1 MRTKERILLGIAS
14 LLLILMG
21 VAYLHNI
28 APQLEEVQ
36 QKYAKDE
43 AVNLSAGVSAQKIKA
58 ILAQND
64 YFGDPAYEAYAAL
77 KLKKLCEQMTIP
89 NLGVLNKR
97 KLGKGASGVN
107 IFVSAEELAQEG
119 GKLGQQRYR
128 ESCITLGR
136 APEVLKQLQGLKPS
150 SVQPVSDSVSN
161 LSIWG
166 RIMDEEKRPVIGC
179 IVRLSE
185 EWSQHK
191 RDSMYKAALELY
203 RGRMDEFMA
212 INLDSLLQTPIHY
225 AQSDEQGYYRFVNLR
240 EGHNYAVIPL
250 GEGKEYG
257 VLRGVAEISP
267 ATKEKL
273 CEINFTEREHRLPLF
288 DAMSFGQIKRD
299 RIFTIRTPEVFR
311 SNFVQNMAIFLVGFW
326 LLHAFLSISRR
337 KTDEWILPLI
347 CFLSG
352 VGFLMLFALQDPL
365 IDISYGAVSAWGV
378 LALCCA
384 MCVAFRLSRWLQIP
398 LYWTPRHY
406 WAKRTGLANKSWG
419 VLLLQTHRGLGDGRF
434 WLFVAIALMCMLWG
448 FGTGPEG
455 SGVKVNLFGV
465 QISELSKF
473 FVVLFMAYFFYSN
486 QNKLRQI
493 SDNKVIILRYLVGA
507 ILFFGIL
514 VLIYVGAVG
523 DQGPALVL
531 CITLMLLYAYT
542 RYELGLVLLTSLCF
556 SSGLLFLSMLGFGAK
571 IYLLY
576 SAIVLGG
583 LGLFVYQKR
592 KYESTLLP
600 VLLISAFVALSAF
613 SADFSQRLAD
623 RNSMYANIWDNKL
636 YGGDQVA
643 QGVWALNYGG
653 LFGRGLGEGFSRV
666 MPAYNTDM
674 IFESIGEELGI
685 LFLCFLLLLY
695 IVLFWRTVLVARR
708 TGNSLYS
715 YIIMG
720 ISCATMVQLGVIVA
734 GSLGLVPLTG
744 ITVPFLSRGD
754 SSLLVNIL
762 AFFVILFLSQFHGTK
777 EEVEHIT
784 KRNDTSNIYLLL
796 GFSSVAVVFAL
807 KLGAVWWQ
815 ANETMVRPVKTLSK
829 QGEYLLSENP
839 RLTMLKNKLPAGSIY
854 DRNGI
859 LLATSDKQLYTQ
871 AEAKARL
878 YGADMAEYER
888 QKHRNRRRYY
898 PFGTE
903 LIYWL
908 GDAQTGLVSNTRL
921 GYVAE
926 YRLQDALRGIETSV
940 LSDSIAHT
948 DVYREADYLPRENRE
963 SRILRMDNSGYV
975 PYLRAGLNS
984 KKVTNYDTAKHD
996 VTLTLDVQLQHLL
1009 SQIIRTPEYAPYR
1022 VSVVATLAA
1031 TGDVLASAMNPKPD
1045 RVAIENMSSFDKK
1058 YYYMLYT
1065 HSFGYDAVVADCDYG
1080 IVRQTTPG
1088 SVIKTVD
1095 AMAFF
1100 NKVGIGAKD
1109 TSYYFTVAE
1118 CIRAGEPV
1126 GNVNLER
1133 AIISSSNLYFI
1144 TLMNKEDL
1152 HHQLFPLYHSVGMSI
1167 DKVEPYFVDK
1177 PQTKEA
1183 SLLYQRWFDL
1193 VAPGKGVAFNNPRYQ
1208 GTDKRYRYSQ
1218 YSDIAWGQGLI
1229 EASPLQM
1236 ARLYGAVANGG
1247 KLQSNRFVLADE
1259 TGELPPQ
1266 EQEKVMQY
1274 PETAKVLEGFLGKQ
1288 ENTAHIKPALGLIGG
1303 LYGKTGTP
1311 QRTAHSYNKNKRIVE
1326 RYKVRDAWYICYT
1339 RHSKYASPLVLAIRI
1354 EGKGGSGLAV
1364 TLAREI
1370 LSRLK
1375 AQSYI

>member
-14 LLLILMG
+14 LLLILM
-21 VAYLHNI
+21 AASYLRNI
-28 APQLEEVQ
+28 SPELEEVE
-36 QKYAKDE
+36 QKYAE
-43 AVNLSAGVSAQKIKA
+43 GITVNLTAGVSSEKIRA
-58 ILAQND
+58 VLAQNG
-64 YFGDPAYEAYAAL
+64 YFGDPTYESYAAL
-77 KLKKLCEQMTIP
+77 KLKQLSEQMTMP

-97 KLGKGASGVN
+97 ALGQGTSRVD
-107 IFVSAEELAQEG
+107 IFVPAEELAQEG
-119 GKLGQQRYR
+119 GKIGQQRYR
-128 ESCITLGR
+128 ESCIALGR
-136 APEVLKQLQGLKPS
+136 APEAMKSLSGLNPPS
-150 SVQPVSDSVSN
+150 EQQVTDSVSG

-166 RIMDEEKRPVIGC
+166 RILDEDERPVAGC
-179 IVRLSE
+179 LVRLSE
-185 EWSQHK
+185 EWSQYK
-191 RDSMYKAALELY
+191 RDSIYTAALEPY
-203 RGRMDEFMA
+203 RGRMAEFMT
-212 INLDSLLQTPIHY
+212 INLDSLLETPIHY
-225 AQSDEQGYYRFVNLR
+225 ARSDEQGYYRFVNLR
-240 EGHNYAVIPL
+240 EGRNYAVIPL
-250 GEGKEYG
+250 RGGKEYG
-257 VLRGVAEISP
+257 VLRGVAEISSSTE
-267 ATKEKL
+267 AKL

-299 RIFTIRTPEVFR
+299 RIFTIRTPQAFR
-311 SNFVQNMAIFLVGFW
+311 NNFVQNMAIFLVGFW
-326 LLHAFLSISRR
+326 LVHAFLSLTRR
-337 KTDEWILPLI
+337 RADEWILPIL

-352 VGFLMLFALQDPL
+352 VGFLMLFTLQDPL
-365 IDISYGAVSAWGV
+365 IDMSYGTVSAWGI
-378 LALCCA
+378 LTLCCA
-384 MCVAFRLSRWLQIP
+384 LCVAFRFSRWLQIP

-406 WAKRTGLANKSWG
+406 WARRIGLARKPWG
-419 VLLLQTHRGLGDGRF
+419 ILLFQTNRGLGDGRF
-434 WLFVAIALMCMLWG
+434 WLFSAIALMCLLWF

-455 SGVKVNLFGV
+455 SEVKVNLFGV

-473 FVVLFMAYFFYSN
+473 CVVLFMAYFFHSN
-486 QNKLRQI
+486 QNKLKQI
-493 SDNKVIILRYLVGA
+493 SDNKVIILRYLMGA
-507 ILFFGIL
+507 ILLFGIL

-531 CITLMLLYAYT
+531 CVTLVLLYAYT
-542 RYELGLVLLTSLCF
+542 RCELGIVLLSSLCF
-556 SSGLLFLSMLGFGAK
+556 SSGLVVLSILDFETQ

-592 KYESTLLP
+592 KYESALLP

-653 LFGRGLGEGFSRV
+653 FLGRGLGEGYSRV

-695 IVLFWRTVLVARR
+695 IVLFWRTVLVARK

-715 YIIMG
+715 YIIMA
-720 ISCATMVQLGVIVA
+720 ISCVTMVQLGVIVA
-734 GSLGLVPLTG
+734 GSLGLIPLTG
-744 ITVPFLSRGD
+744 ISVPFLSRGD

-777 EEVEHIT
+777 EEIEHVAR
-784 KRNDTSNIYLLL
+784 RNDTSNIYLLL
-796 GFSSVAVVFAL
+796 GFSFVALVFVL

-839 RLTMLKNKLPAGSIY
+839 RLIILKNKLPAGNIY
-854 DRNGI
+854 DRNGV
-859 LLATSDKQLYTQ
+859 LLATSDKQLYEQ
-871 AEAKARL
+871 AGAKARQ
-878 YGADMAEYER
+878 YGADMIEYER
-888 QKHRNRRRYY
+888 QKHTNRRRYY

-908 GDAQTGLVSNTRL
+908 GDAQTGLVSSTRL

-926 YRLQDALRGIETSV
+926 YRLQDALRGIETSI
-940 LSDSIAHT
+940 LSDSVAHT
-948 DVYREADYLPRENRE
+948 DVYREAGYLPPESRE
-963 SRILRMDNSGYV
+963 SRILRVDNRGYI

-984 KKVTNYDTAKHD
+984 EQVMNYDAIKHD
-996 VTLTLDVQLQHLL
+996 VSLTLDVQLQHLL

-1022 VSVVATLAA
+1022 ISVVATLAG

-1045 RVAIENMSSFDKK
+1045 RVAIEKMSSFDKK

-1100 NKVGIGAKD
+1100 NKVGAGAKD
-1109 TSYYFTVAE
+1109 TSYYFTAAE
-1118 CIRAGEPV
+1118 RIREDDPIGS
-1126 GNVNLER
+1126 VNLGQ
-1133 AIISSSNLYFI
+1133 AIVQSSNLYFI

-1152 HHQLFPLYHSVGMSI
+1152 HHQLFPLYRSVGMSLG
-1167 DKVEPYFVDK
+1167 KVGPYFVDR
-1177 PQTKEA
+1177 PQIQEA

-1193 VAPGKGVAFNNPRYQ
+1193 VAPGKGVAFNNPQYQ

-1218 YSDIAWGQGLI
+1218 YSDISWGQGPV

-1247 KLQSNRFVLADE
+1247 SLQANRFVLQDE
-1259 TGELPPQ
+1259 SGKRLPQMQ
-1266 EQEKVMQY
+1266 EQVMQY
-1274 PETAKVLEGFLGKQ
+1274 PQTAKVLEGFLEEQ
-1288 ENTAHIKPALGLIGG
+1288 AATARLQGSLALKGG

-1311 QRTAHSYNKNKRIVE
+1311 QRMAHTYNRAKGVVEAHRIN
-1326 RYKVRDAWYICYT
+1326 DGWYICYT

-1354 EGKGGSGLAV
+1354 EGKGGSGQAVMLAQ
-1364 TLAREI
+1364 EI

>member
-1 MRTKERILLGIAS
+1 MRTKERILLSIAS

-21 VAYLHNI
+21 AAYLHNI

-43 AVNLSAGVSAQKIKA
+43 AVNLSAGVSAEKIKA

-136 APEVLKQLQGLKPS
+136 APEVLKQIQDLKPS
-150 SVQPVSDSVSN
+150 CVQPVSDSVSN

-166 RIMDEEKRPVIGC
+166 RIMDEEERPVVGC
-179 IVRLSE
+179 MVRLSE

-191 RDSMYKAALELY
+191 RDSMYKAALEPY

-225 AQSDEQGYYRFVNLR
+225 AQSDELGYYRFINLR

-250 GEGKEYG
+250 REGKEYG
-257 VLRGVAEISP
+257 VMRGIAEISP
-267 ATKEKL
+267 STEEDL
-273 CEINFTEREHRLPLF
+273 CEINFIEREHRLPLF

-299 RIFTIRTPEVFR
+299 RIFTVRTPEVFR

-337 KTDEWILPLI
+337 KADEWILPLI

-352 VGFLMLFALQDPL
+352 VGFLMLFTLQDPL
-365 IDISYGAVSAWGV
+365 IDISYGAISAWGV
-378 LALCCA
+378 FTLCCA

-406 WAKRTGLANKSWG
+406 LARRTGLANKSLG
-419 VLLLQTHRGLGDGRF
+419 VRLLQTHRGLGDGRF
-434 WLFVAIALMCMLWG
+434 WLFAAIALMCMLWG

-507 ILFFGIL
+507 ILFFGLL
-514 VLIYVGAVG
+514 VIIYVGAVG

-542 RYELGLVLLTSLCF
+542 RYELRLMLLTSLCF
-556 SSGLLFLSMLGFGAK
+556 SVGLLVLSVLGFGTK

-583 LGLFVYQKR
+583 LGLFIHQKR

-600 VLLISAFVALSAF
+600 VMLISAFVALSAF

-623 RNSMYANIWDNKL
+623 RNSMYADIWDNKL

-674 IFESIGEELGI
+674 IFESIGEELGT
-685 LFLCFLLLLY
+685 LFLCFLLVLY
-695 IVLFWRTVLVARR
+695 ILLFWRTVLVARR

-715 YIIMG
+715 YIIMS

-734 GSLGLVPLTG
+734 GSLGLIPLTG

-762 AFFVILFLSQFHGTK
+762 AFFVILFLSQFRGTK
-777 EEVEHIT
+777 EEVEYIT

-796 GFSSVAVVFAL
+796 GFSSVAVVFVL

-829 QGEYLLSENP
+829 QGEFHLSENP

-871 AEAKARL
+871 AEDKARL
-878 YGADMAEYER
+878 YGADMSEYER

-948 DVYREADYLPRENRE
+948 DVYREAGYLPRENRE
-963 SRILRMDNSGYV
+963 SRIRRMDNSGYV

-984 KKVTNYDTAKHD
+984 EKVTNYDTAKHD

-1022 VSVVATLAA
+1022 VSVVATLAE

-1045 RVAIENMSSFDKK
+1045 RVAIEKMSSFDKK

-1109 TSYYFTVAE
+1109 TTYYFTAAE
-1118 CIRAGEPV
+1118 RIREDDPIGS
-1126 GNVNLER
+1126 VNLEQ
-1133 AIISSSNLYFI
+1133 AIVHSSNLYFI

-1152 HHQLFPLYHSVGMSI
+1152 HHQLFPLYYSVGMSLGKI
-1167 DKVEPYFVDK
+1167 APYFVDK
-1177 PQTKEA
+1177 PQTQEA
-1183 SLLYQRWFDL
+1183 SLVYQRWFDL
-1193 VAPGKGVAFNNPRYQ
+1193 VAPSKGIAFNNPKYK
-1208 GTDKRYRYSQ
+1208 GTDKRYRYSL
-1218 YSDIAWGQGLI
+1218 YSDISWGQGPV

-1247 KLQSNRFVLADE
+1247 KLQSNRFVLQDE
-1259 TGELPPQ
+1259 MGERPPQ
-1266 EQEKVMQY
+1266 EQEQVMQS
-1274 PETAKVLEGFLGKQ
+1274 PQTAKILGTFLEKQ
-1288 ENTAHIKPALGLIGG
+1288 TATARSQTSLALKGG

-1311 QRTAHSYNKNKRIVE
+1311 QRMAHTYNQRKGRVE
-1326 RYKVRDAWYICYT
+1326 AHRVSDGWYICYT
-1339 RHSKYASPLVLAIRI
+1339 KNSKYSSPLVLAIRI
-1354 EGKGGSGLAV
+1354 EGKGGSGQAV
-1364 TLAREI
+1364 TLGREI

>member
-28 APQLEEVQ
+28 TPQLEEMQ

-43 AVNLSAGVSAQKIKA
+43 AVNLSSGISVEKIRA
-58 ILAQND
+58 ILARND
-64 YFGDPAYEAYAAL
+64 YFGDPAYEAYVAL
-77 KLKKLCEQMTIP
+77 KLKKLCEQMAIP

-97 KLGKGASGVN
+97 KLGKGAKR
-107 IFVSAEELAQEG
+107 IDIYVSAEELAQEG
-119 GKLGQQRYR
+119 GNLGLQRYR

-136 APEVLKQLQGLKPS
+136 SPEVLALLRGLDLKS
-150 SVQPVSDSVSN
+150 EQQVSDSVSN

-166 RIMDEEKRPVIGC
+166 RIVDEEKRPVAGC

-185 EWSQHK
+185 EISQYK
-191 RDSMYKAALELY
+191 RDSMYKAALEPY
-203 RGRMDEFMA
+203 RSRMDEFMS
-212 INLDSLLQTPIHY
+212 INLDSLLQSSVHY
-225 AQSDEQGYYRFVNLR
+225 ALSDERGYYRFVNLC

-250 GEGKEYG
+250 KEGKEYG
-257 VLRGVAEISP
+257 ILRGVAEISP
-267 ATKEKL
+267 STKEEL

-299 RIFTIRTPEVFR
+299 RIFTVRTPEAFR
-311 SNFVQNMAIFLVGFW
+311 NNFIQNMAIFLIGFW
-326 LLHAFLSISRR
+326 LLHAFLSISRH
-337 KTDEWILPLI
+337 KADEWILPIL

-378 LALCCA
+378 LILCCV
-384 MCVAFRLSRWLQIP
+384 MCVVFRLSRWLQIP

-406 WAKRTGLANKSWG
+406 WARRIGLVGKPWG
-419 VLLLQTHRGLGDGRF
+419 VILLQTHRGLGDGRF
-434 WLFVAIALMCMLWG
+434 WLFAAISLMSLLWF

-455 SGVKVNLFGV
+455 SGVKVNLLGIQV
-465 QISELSKF
+465 SELSKF
-473 FVVLFMAYFFYSN
+473 FVVWFMAYFFYTN

-493 SDNKVIILRYLVGA
+493 SDNKVIIIRYLIGT
-507 ILFFGIL
+507 IFFFGIL
-514 VLIYVGAVG
+514 ILIYVGAVG

-542 RYELGLVLLTSLCF
+542 RHELGLVLLTSLCF
-556 SSGLLFLSMLGFGAK
+556 SAGLLILSLLGLGAK
-571 IYLLY
+571 VYLLY
-576 SAIVLGG
+576 SAITLGV
-583 LGLFVYQKR
+583 LGLFVFQKR
-592 KYESTLLP
+592 KYESVLLP

-695 IVLFWRTVLVARR
+695 IILFWRTVIVARK

-715 YIIMG
+715 YLIMG
-720 ISCATMVQLGVIVA
+720 ISCATMVQLCVIVA
-734 GSLGLVPLTG
+734 GSLGLIPLTG
-744 ITVPFLSRGD
+744 ISVPFLSRGD
-754 SSLLVNIL
+754 SSLLVNIV
-762 AFFVILFLSQFHGTK
+762 AFFVILFLSQFHGSK
-777 EEVEHIT
+777 EEVEHVT

-796 GFSSVAVVFAL
+796 GFSSVAIVFAL
-807 KLGAVWWQ
+807 KLGTVWWQ

-859 LLATSDKQLYTQ
+859 LLATSDKQLYSQ
-871 AEAKARL
+871 AEAQARQ
-878 YGADMAEYER
+878 YGADMVEYER

-908 GDAQTGLVSNTRL
+908 GDAQTGLVSSTRL

-926 YRLQDALRGIETSV
+926 YRLQDALRGIGTSV
-940 LSDSIAHT
+940 LSDSMAHA
-948 DVYREADYLPRENRE
+948 DGYREAGYLPRENRE
-963 SRILRMDNSGYV
+963 SRIRRVDNSGYV

-984 KKVTNYDTAKHD
+984 PKVTGYETAKYD
-996 VTLTLDVQLQHLL
+996 VTLTLDVHLQHLL

-1022 VSVVATLAA
+1022 VSVVATLAN
-1031 TGDVLASAMNPKPD
+1031 TGDVLASAMNPRPN
-1045 RVAIENMSSFDKK
+1045 REAIEKMSSFDKK

-1109 TSYYFTVAE
+1109 TSYYFTAAE
-1118 CIRAGEPV
+1118 RIRSDDPIGT
-1126 GNVNLER
+1126 VNLEE
-1133 AIISSSNLYFI
+1133 AIVQSSNLYFI

-1152 HHQLFPLYHSVGMSI
+1152 HHQLFPLYHSVGISLGKI
-1167 DKVEPYFVDK
+1167 EPYFVDK
-1177 PQTKEA
+1177 PQTKDV
-1183 SLLYQRWFDL
+1183 SFLYQRWFEL
-1193 VAPGKGVAFNNPRYQ
+1193 IAPGKGVAFNNPKYT

-1218 YSDIAWGQGLI
+1218 YSDISWGQGPV

-1247 KLQSNRFVLADE
+1247 KLQSNRFVLKDE
-1259 TGELPPQ
+1259 TGEHSPQ
-1266 EQEKVMQY
+1266 EQEMVMLY
-1274 PETAKVLEGFLGKQ
+1274 PETVKVLERFLEKQ
-1288 ENTAHIKPALGLIGG
+1288 TATARSRSTLGLIGG

-1311 QRTAHSYNKNKRIVE
+1311 QRMTHTYNKRKGAVEARRIS
-1326 RYKVRDAWYICYT
+1326 DGWYICYT
-1339 RHSKYASPLVLAIRI
+1339 RNSKYNSPIVFAIRI
-1354 EGKGGSGLAV
+1354 EGKGGSGQAV

-1370 LSRLK
+1370 LSMLK